1 MSAGAGNPT
10 VERLS
15 ALYGRLIDGLAL
27 VAALLLFVMVVM
39 ICGDVLLRNVSVP
52 GLPRG
57 LEWSNEISENLLFL
71 MTLLAAPWL
80 LRQGAHIRVDIVL
93 AMLPRRV
100 AWYCEWICD
109 VLAFICC
116 GIIAFYGYQA
126 AWKSFADGALS
137 IKTLVMPEWW
147 SIAPLPISFTL
158 LAVEVLFR
166 MRRLALGP
174 RTLRNDAVSA
184 A

>member
-1 MSAGAGNPT
+1 M
-10 VERLS
+10 
-15 ALYGRLIDGLAL
+15 
-27 VAALLLFVMVVM
+27 VAM
-39 ICGDVLLRNVSVP
+39 ICTDVLLRNVDFGIGVH
-52 GLPRG
+52 GLA
-57 LEWSNEISENLLFL
+57 WSNEISEQLLYL

-93 AMLPRRV
+93 GLLPGQL

-109 VLAFICC
+109 AIALVCC
-116 GIIAFYGYQA
+116 AVIAFYGYQA

-147 SIAPLPISFTL
+147 HIAPLPLAFTL
-158 LAVEVLFR
+158 LGIEVLFR

-174 RTLRNDAVSA
+174 RTLRNDAVSSA
-184 A
+184 

>member
-1 MSAGAGNPT
+1 MTGRQGSPA

-15 ALYGRLIDGLAL
+15 ALYGRLIDALAW
-27 VAALLLFVMVVM
+27 VAAGLLFVMVVM
-39 ICGDVLLRNVSVP
+39 ICADVLLRNVAIGS
-52 GLPRG
+52 GPRG
-57 LEWSNEISENLLFL
+57 LPWSNEISESLLFL

-93 AMLPRRV
+93 AALPRQL
-100 AWYCEWICD
+100 AWYCEWVCD
-109 VLAFICC
+109 ALAFACC
-116 GIIAFYGYQA
+116 VIIAFYGYQA

-147 SIAPLPISFTL
+147 SIAPLPVSFTL
-158 LAVEVLFR
+158 LAIEVLFR

-174 RTLRNDAVSA
+174 RTLRNDAVSSA
-184 A
+184 

>member
-1 MSAGAGNPT
+1 M
-10 VERLS
+10 ERLS
-15 ALYGRLIDGLAL
+15 VLHGSLISALAWI
-27 VAALLLFVMVVM
+27 AAVLLFVMVAM
-39 ICGDVLLRNVSVP
+39 ICADVMLRNIVIP

-57 LEWSNEISENLLFL
+57 LPWSNEISESLLFL

-93 AMLPRRV
+93 AVLPRQL
-100 AWYCEWICD
+100 AWYCEWFCD
-109 VLAFICC
+109 VLAFVCC
-116 GIIAFYGYQA
+116 TIIAMYGYQA
-126 AWKSFADGALS
+126 AWASFRDGALS
-137 IKTLVMPEWW
+137 IKTLVLPEWW
-147 SIAPLPISFTL
+147 SIAPLPLSFTL
-158 LAVEVLFR
+158 LAIEVLFR

>member
-1 MSAGAGNPT
+1 

-15 ALYGRLIDGLAL
+15 APYGRLIDGLAL
-27 VAALLLFVMVVM
+27 LAALLLFVMVAM
-39 ICGDVLLRNVSVP
+39 ICTDVLLRNIPVP

-93 AMLPRRV
+93 GILPRTV
-100 AWYCEWICD
+100 AWYCEWLCD
-109 VLAFICC
+109 MLAFVCC
-116 GIIAFYGYQA
+116 VIIAMYGYQA
-126 AWKSFADGALS
+126 AWRSFADGALS

-174 RTLRNDAVSA
+174 REVRNDAVSSA
-184 A
+184 

>member
-1 MSAGAGNPT
+1 VTQRQGSAA
-10 VERLS
+10 VERVS
-15 ALYGRLIDGLAL
+15 ALYGRFIDALAL
-27 VAALLLFVMVVM
+27 IAALLLFVMVAM
-39 ICGDVLLRNVSVP
+39 ICGDVLLRNVAVP

-93 AMLPRRV
+93 GILPRRV
-100 AWYCEWICD
+100 AWYCEWVCD
-109 VLAFICC
+109 VLAFVCC
-116 GIIAFYGYQA
+116 GIIAVYGYQA
-126 AWKSFADGALS
+126 AWRSFADGALS

-147 SIAPLPISFTL
+147 SIAPLPLSFTL
-158 LAVEVLFR
+158 LAIEVLFR

-174 RTLRNDAVSA
+174 REVRNDAVSSA
-184 A
+184 